1 MDDRTPAE
9 GEASTKALAASQS
22 LRQCKTFPSTR
33 RILCICACVC
43 MCMCV
48 CVCVCVCVCRAA
60 RAIGA
65 QRAAGETSAV
75 PKLCTAAARLSAAY
89 NFSNRCTIHDLSAT
103 YHSSHNRIHH
113 TNHDLSATYHSSH
126 NRIHHTNHDHTAV
139 LKQQGTCATQRT
151 ARHRTLRRPDGRW
164 WTPRR
169 DRWGRCQRTRG
180 SRGCRRLS

>member
-1 MDDRTPAE
+1 MIARLQRGKHPR
-9 GEASTKALAASQS
+9 KRWQ
-22 LRQCKTFPSTR
+22 RPSR
-33 RILCICACVC
+33 CGSVKPFHRLEEFFVSVRVCACA
-43 MCMCV
+43 CV

-75 PKLCTAAARLSAAY
+75 PKLCTAAARSSAAY